1 MKSKNIIFWI
11 LAIIITLASAYYQ
24 RITGPTYP
32 KSGSISLNDIDIK
45 YNLDRSYPGEGDCLI
60 KLNVPSADIKGTLI
74 WKRHN
79 TKDAD
84 KMVEMRY
91 ENGILTAELP
101 HQPPAGKL
109 DYQIRLL
116 KENVEKY
123 IPSKDSYVVIRFRG
137 DVPWYVL
144 IPHIIVIF
152 LAMLFSTR
160 TGIEFFNK
168 EPNYKRLL
176 WWTLGAFFIG
186 GFILGPLVQ
195 KFAFGEYW
203 TGVPFGWD
211 LTDNKTLIAFVGW
224 LIALIG
230 HRKSQK
236 PDYWI
241 LGAALLTLIVFLIPH
256 SVLGSELDYS
266 KVN

>member
-1 MKSKNIIFWI
+1 MKNRKILFWI
-11 LAIIITLASAYYQ
+11 LAIIITIASAYYQ
-24 RITGPTYP
+24 RITGPTYA
-32 KSGSISLNDIDIK
+32 KKGSIMLSDQEIK
-45 YNLDRSYPGEGDCLI
+45 YQLDRSFAGEGDCPI
-60 KLNVPSADIKGTLI
+60 KINVPADIKGTLV

-84 KMVEMRY
+84 QIIEMKND
-91 ENGILTAELP
+91 NGTLTANLP
-101 HQPPAGKL
+101 HQLPAGKL
-109 DYQIRLL
+109 DYQIRLI
-116 KENVEKY
+116 KDNVEKY
-123 IPSKDSYVVIRFRG
+123 VPSKESYVVIRFRG

-160 TGIEFFNK
+160 AGIEFFSR
-168 EPNYKRLL
+168 EPDYKKFI
-176 WWTLGAFFIG
+176 WWTIGTLLVG

-211 LTDNKTLIAFVGW
+211 LTDNKTLIAFIGW
-224 LIALIG
+224 IIAFIG
-230 HRKSQK
+230 QRKSRK
-236 PDYWI
+236 PGYWI
-241 LGAALLTLIVFLIPH
+241 IGASILTLIVFLIPH

-266 KVN
+266 KGN